1 MRADQTEAAV
11 VDPDA
16 QAEAR
21 ALGVAV
27 AAFGIA
33 A

>member
-1 MRADQTEAAV
+1 MHADQTEAAA

-21 ALGVAV
+21 ALGVVV
-27 AAFGIA
+27 AALGIA